1 MGGFSAWDPHRAKLC
16 FRVGTSEMSAEDSGE
31 RSEGWIPVRRSL
43 LPVESKQKLN
53 KHCGR
58 EMEIRAPSQH

>member
-1 MGGFSAWDPHRAKLC
+1 MGPTQSQVV
-16 FRVGTSEMSAEDSGE
+16 FRSRDLRNECRRQLGKIRRMDTT
-31 RSEGWIPVRRSL
+31 VRRSL

-58 EMEIRAPSQH
+58 ETEIRAPS